1 MNYSFTLGNQAYLVQ
16 NPWSVDTNV
25 SWHTTARKHMQQ
37 MFLLFR
43 CYHKKSTSVV
53 WHHRDTSQT
62 KTRKVGQNVWASYEF
77 PDLEYAESIPKKHSN
92 EKRFS
97 RMAEEVWDVGRC
109 ATSDKHQHFTGWHE
123 HRAVDSRG
131 ILGYALW
138 NMIMNGWK
146 SDKLSPN

>member
-109 ATSDKHQHFTGWHE
+109 ATSDEYQHWLDDMNTGQSTAGEFW
-123 HRAVDSRG
+123 DMLFG
-131 ILGYALW
+131 IWLW
-138 NMIMNGWK
+138 MDGNLTN
-146 SDKLSPN
+146 